1 MACPL
6 LKCVSPILTIKGCRN
21 ELGES
26 HHALKSNHRFNLRL
40 ESPHPG
46 LSKLPPIKI
55 TIHETVSDFQAS
67 PKFDP
72 ATKVGLMHRLQSC
85 SAGNFLVG
93 EEPPDGCRAV
103 ENTRKLSRWRHWAFL
118 LPMIFNS
125 AKLVVGTA
133 QAAR

>member
-1 MACPL
+1 MRS
-6 LKCVSPILTIKGCRN
+6 KPIIDLTYDLNPRTPVYPN
-21 ELGES
+21 Y
-26 HHALKSNHRFNLRL
+26 
-40 ESPHPG
+40 
-46 LSKLPPIKI
+46 PPVEI

-103 ENTRKLSRWRHWAFL
+103 ENTRKLSRWRHWAQFCC
-118 LPMIFNS
+118 
-125 AKLVVGTA
+125 
-133 QAAR
+133 R